1 VPPGQP
7 EFEGIKV
14 KVLHATSLGF
24 VGAVLALLTMAA
36 AVSFGLLMLFG
47 KALLAAALVKFLWPA
62 VFSPEFTAWVFGAE
76 SVPYWKVFLLMV
88 AGSVVAK
95 LLRPGSWGR

>member
-14 KVLHATSLGF
+14 KVLHAKSLGF
-24 VGAVLALLTMAA
+24 VGAVLA
-36 AVSFGLLMLFG
+36 LLMLFG
-47 KALLAAALVKFLWPA
+47 KALLAAALVWAMWPA
-62 VFSPEFTAWVFGAE
+62 VFSPEFTAWVFGAA

-95 LLRPGSWGR
+95 MLRPGSWGR

>member
-1 VPPGQP
+1 M
-7 EFEGIKV
+7 
-14 KVLHATSLGF
+14 LHARSLGF

-47 KALLAAALVKFLWPA
+47 KALLAAALVKLLWPA
-62 VFSPEFTAWVFGAE
+62 VFSPAFTAWVFGAE
-76 SVPYWKVFLLMV
+76 AVPYWKVFLLMV

>member
-1 VPPGQP
+1 
-7 EFEGIKV
+7 V
-14 KVLHATSLGF
+14 KVLHARSLGL
-24 VGAVLALLTMAA
+24 VGAVLAMLTMAA

-47 KALLAAALVKFLWPA
+47 KALLAAALVKFIWPA
-62 VFSPEFTAWVFGAE
+62 VFSQEFTAWVFGTP

-95 LLRPGSWGR
+95 MLRPGSWGR